1 MIQQA
6 MRDAGYKTFN
16 SRCLYRNCGRPGYIE
31 RFGWRDLPE
40 VPKRP
45 ISKRK
50 QRRMISTGPTDPGS
64 FQAWLKKVSPG
75 YTWDWKY
82 QHLIYRKL
90 TAITEG
96 KCKRLMIFMPP
107 RHGKS
112 ELVTVRYSAWRLQ
125 QNPALNI
132 ILASYNQKLANRF
145 SRKVKQALR
154 DATEAALRE
163 SKQSAEEISGADEA
177 ETHETKAAAKC
188 TRSHTST
195 ERKGSDNPNSYGDA
209 PLPRRTNTAE
219 EWETTQGGGVRAV
232 GVGAG
237 VTGFGAGLIII
248 DDPVKS
254 RAEAESVTHRERV
267 WDWFNDD
274 IYTRLEPDAPM
285 ILIQTRW
292 HEDDLAGRLLKEMEN
307 GGEQWEVI
315 ALPAIAEGN
324 ADIRMSAASAR
335 TTADTRTSRDIGD
348 SFAGGTGNADV
359 RVPLPAP
366 IDLLGRAPGEALC
379 PERFN
384 REALLR
390 IKTQLGSYSFSALY
404 QQRPTPV
411 EGGLFKRKWFKV
423 IDQPPK
429 HLMWKRAY
437 DLAVST
443 KTSADYTASFRCA
456 YDRSGNLYIADG
468 FRKRMEYPEQR
479 KYILERMKEEN
490 FTEHGIESALHG
502 QAFVQELR
510 REPAY
515 RRNAFRAIQ
524 VSSDK
529 FTRALSWA
537 NLAEEGKVHLVRGP
551 WIDAFIEEA
560 CSFPSGKH
568 DDQIDAVSLAVNM
581 LSQKKYVSYGF

>member
-1 MIQQA
+1 MIDEIKLNLCKKFYIEFGGRNHKLIEEA
-6 MRDAGYKTFN
+6 MREAGYKYFS
-16 SRCLYRNCGRPGYIE
+16 SRSLYRCNGRPGYIE
-31 RFGWRDLPE
+31 RFRWNELPE
-40 VPKRP
+40 IPKRP
-45 ISKRK
+45 LSKRK
-50 QRRMISTGPTDPGS
+50 QQRVIETGPIDPGS
-64 FQAWLKKVSPG
+64 FQAWLKKVSAS

-82 QHLIYRKL
+82 QQLIYRKL

-125 QNPALNI
+125 KDPSLNI

-154 DATEAALRE
+154 DATEVALKESSVAVEASSDANETETRE
-163 SKQSAEEISGADEA
+163 ANSAR
-177 ETHETKAAAKC
+177 KC
-188 TRSHTST
+188 TRSNASND
-195 ERKGSDNPNSYGDA
+195 RKTTDNSGSFGDA

-232 GVGAG
+232 GAGAG

-254 RAEAESVTHRERV
+254 RAEAESSTHRERV

-292 HEDDLAGRLLKEMEN
+292 HEDDLAGRLLKEMDN

-315 ALPAIAEGN
+315 SLPAFAESW
-324 ADIRMSAASAR
+324 D
-335 TTADTRTSRDIGD
+335 
-348 SFAGGTGNADV
+348 GGEETLDM
-359 RVPLPAP
+359 
-366 IDLLGRAPGEALC
+366 LGRKPGEVLC

-404 QQRPTPV
+404 QQHPTPV
-411 EGGLFKRKWFKV
+411 EGGLFKRKWFKT
-423 IDQPPK
+423 IDKAPPQ
-429 HLMWKRAY
+429 LMWKRAY

-456 YDRSGNLYIADG
+456 YDKSGNLYIADG

-479 KYILERMKEEN
+479 KYILERMREEN

-510 REPAY
+510 REPEL

-537 NLAEEGKVHLVRGP
+537 NLAEEGKVFLVRGA
-551 WIDAFIEEA
+551 WNDAFIEEA
-560 CSFPSGKH
+560 CSFPNAKH

-581 LSQKKYVSYGF
+581 LSQKKYVSCGF